1 MMPFSEKQLDYFCHA
16 NHRWNIKSGATRSG
30 KTYMDYFVIPKR
42 IRSMAGRDG
51 LIVLLGNTRGS
62 LLRNIINP
70 MQNIWGEYL
79 VSDIK
84 SDNTATLFGETV
96 YCLGADT
103 ANRVDKI
110 RGASIK
116 YCYGD
121 EVATWSPEV
130 FNMLKSRLDKEYSLF
145 DGTCNPDSPNHWF
158 KKFLDS
164 DADIFYQQYAID
176 DNPYLPDKVKENI
189 KLEYMGSVFYD
200 RYVLGKWAASEG
212 LVYPS
217 FNPDIHLFQKLP
229 TSGEYYISIDY
240 GTLNPCSMGLW
251 CIDHPSKTAY
261 RIREFYHSGRSSG
274 AMTDEEYYGELKALA
289 GDLPIQSVIIDPS
302 AASFIACIKKHGLF
316 TVRKAANSVLDGIR
330 YTSSLLAGGHL
341 KFHVSCKNTAQ
352 EFLSYR
358 WDDSLSFDSVIKEN
372 DHAMDD
378 LRYFSY
384 SVLKRLGW

>member
-1 MMPFSEKQLDYFCHA
+1 MSFSPKQLEYFRLA

-42 IRSMAGRDG
+42 IRFMKGLDG

-62 LLRNIINP
+62 LQRNIIEP
-70 MQNIWGEYL
+70 LQSIWGTFL

-84 SDNTATLFGETV
+84 TNNTATLFGETV

-103 ANRVDKI
+103 ISQVDKI

-130 FNMLKSRLDKEYSLF
+130 FNMLKSRLDKSYSLF

-158 KKFLDS
+158 KKFIDS
-164 DADIFYQQYAID
+164 DADIFYQQYTID
-176 DNPYLPDKVKENI
+176 DNPYLPPAVKENI
-189 KLEYMGSVFYD
+189 KLEYFGSVFYD
-200 RYVLGKWAASEG
+200 RYVLGEWSASEG

-217 FNPDIHLFQKLP
+217 FQKDLFVVDHTPQN
-229 TSGEYYISIDY
+229 GDYYISIDY

-251 CIDHPSKTAY
+251 CVDHSEKTAY
-261 RIREFYHSGRSSG
+261 RIKEFYHSGREG
-274 AMTDEEYYGELKALA
+274 QLMTDEEYYDALTELAN
-289 GDLPIQSVIIDPS
+289 GYVIQSVIIDPS
-302 AASFIACIKKHGLF
+302 AASFIATIKSHGF
-316 TVRKAANSVLDGIR
+316 FSVKKAANSVLDGIR
-330 YTSSLLAGGHL
+330 YTSSLLSGGHL
-341 KFHVSCKNTAQ
+341 KFHRSCKDIIN

-358 WDDSLSFDSVIKEN
+358 WDSSSVCDSVIKEN
-372 DHAMDD
+372 DHALDD
-378 LRYFSY
+378 TRYFTY
-384 SVLKRLGW
+384 TVLRRLGW